1 MIEKRGRG
9 QPKFAPT
16 QDQRNQVK
24 LMKAPGI
31 PEDRICRTITNPRTK
46 KPVAP
51 MTLAPAFAPEL
62 ESGAT
67 ELHAVTAPLD
77 PETKRLRRLSP
88 GALADEALALKKR
101 IDAIKDEAI
110 RRRLKT
116 AEGEAGHH
124 AVAARLAGPHRARA
138 APQGPRYHRSR
149 VYRPLHPH
157 SADRLAA
164 DDQAL
169 PANPPGG
176 VAGAQERQSLLF
188 VATTPPAAPGGAQ
201 A

>member
-16 QDQRNQVK
+16 QDQHNQVK
-24 LMKAPGI
+24 LMKALGVS
-31 PEDRICRTITNPRTK
+31 EDRICKTITNPRTK

-51 MTLAPAFAPEL
+51 MTLARGFAPEL

-110 RRRLKT
+110 CRRLKT
-116 AEGEAGHH
+116 AEGEAG
-124 AVAARLAGPHRARA
+124 RITL
-138 APQGPRYHRSR
+138 S
-149 VYRPLHPH
+149 
-157 SADRLAA
+157 
-164 DDQAL
+164 
-169 PANPPGG
+169 PPGS
-176 VAGAQERQSLLF
+176 QNRTERELLLNVLDITKAEF
-188 VATTPPAAPGGAQ
+188 ITRLTRTVQTDWRLTIKPRRQFRQAA
-201 A
+201 

>member
-24 LMKAPGI
+24 LMKALGI
-31 PEDRICRTITNPRTK
+31 PEDRIYKTITNLRTK

-51 MTLAPAFAPEL
+51 MARTFAPEL

-67 ELHAVTAPLD
+67 EVHAMTAPLD

-88 GALADEALALKKR
+88 GALADEALALKER

-110 RRRLKT
+110 RRRPARTT
-116 AEGEAGHH
+116 APSASCS
-124 AVAARLAGPHRARA
+124 L
-138 APQGPRYHRSR
+138 RSSIS
-149 VYRPLHPH
+149 PKPSL
-157 SADRLAA
+157 
-164 DDQAL
+164 L
-169 PANPPGG
+169 PASPAQCRPIGG
-176 VAGAQERQSLLF
+176 
-188 VATTPPAAPGGAQ
+188 
-201 A
+201 